1 MPEPL
6 SSEKRDALADA
17 LLKCPIMADPESRNF
32 VIGRLP
38 DDIRNS
44 AKRSASASLDVGYL
58 LDAALN
64 YEDGLQKLI
73 AEVRSLE
80 GDSLPM
86 REVDRLLA
94 AVPPGPPHPKP
105 LFLAAALVLL
115 ALMAMGLA
123 LRFSGL
129 RLRPWLEQSTPAPS
143 FTLAPS
149 TVAVQPTSM
158 ATPTP
163 TLFPVLAATATPTAT
178 STASLTLT
186 PPPPATP
193 LPGTAWTNPI
203 DGSIYTYVP
212 FGSESFWIKQTEVTN
227 AEYLRCVEL
236 GICGGPR
243 LVEELIDPDRGN
255 YPVRGVYLH
264 QARRYAEWAGGRL
277 PTDREW
283 TRACQGPV
291 DRLYPWGFATPDST
305 RANYGG
311 QVDDTAPVGSYPNG
325 VSPYGVLDLAGNVWE
340 FTDTLWVT
348 GDDESFVIRGGSWQ
362 SGGDSLACTDDH
374 RSPYHPVLGD
384 LRRKVRDGFRTN
396 DLGFRVVIIR

>member
-6 SSEKRDALADA
+6 SPETRLELAKALLRCPSVENQQNRDAIVNDLTEKIRDR
-17 LLKCPIMADPESRNF
+17 ISR
-32 VIGRLP
+32 GDTPL
-38 DDIRNS
+38 
-44 AKRSASASLDVGYL
+44 LDVRNIV
-58 LDAALN
+58 DACLN
-64 YEDGLQKLI
+64 YEGGLELLI
-73 AEVRSLE
+73 DAVRRYE
-80 GDSLPM
+80 ADSLPM

-340 FTDTLWVT
+340 FTDTLWVA